1 MIEFTT
7 GDMFAV
13 PVDIRVNSVNCK
25 GVMGAG
31 VALAFKQR
39 YPEMFK
45 EYRRACHDGTI
56 RPGGLHVWKNLT
68 DECVIN
74 FPTKR
79 DWRDPSC
86 YEDIRVGLEALR
98 SYLQE
103 RGPITVALPALGCG
117 HGGLEWDRVSS
128 MIEDKLGD
136 LDARILVFAPA
147 DSREVGRIAQYQP
160 STEQIRALENIGFR
174 VLDLPWYEPALG
186 LPSKTLVKGD
196 PNLLGT
202 RWLALLPSKSPG
214 ERERIALQSVARQ
227 MAQASDPVTIA
238 LVHATRATECIA
250 ELFLEHG
257 ISAVLILPFGLLT
270 RKKIAQI
277 PTDGRRASFAIISVA
292 APEAA
297 WSHKIR
303 AQSMTLLRAGS
314 SSVLISD
321 PEPRWLAG
329 RAAHARVKRAIFY
342 LRYGS
347 LTDNVYRI
355 LDDMGAHP
363 ISRRRNTGEPNLCP
377 LFDAVRVFKSGNL
390 KTDPGGG

>member
-1 MIEFTT
+1 MIQFTK

-13 PVDIRVNSVNCK
+13 PVDVRVNSVNCK

-31 VALAFKQR
+31 VALAFKQL

-45 EYRRACHDGTI
+45 EYRRACRNGTI
-56 RPGGLHVWKNLT
+56 RPGALHVWKTLMG
-68 DECVIN
+68 EWVIN

-86 YEDIRVGLEALR
+86 YEDICVGLEALR
-98 SYLQE
+98 NYLQE
-103 RGPITVALPALGCG
+103 QGPITVALPALGCG
-117 HGGLEWDRVSS
+117 HGGLDWDRVSS

-147 DSREVGRIAQYQP
+147 DSREVGRVAQDQP
-160 STEQIRALENIGFR
+160 STEQIRALEKFGFR
-174 VLDLPWYEPALG
+174 VLGLPWYEPALG
-186 LPSKTLVKGD
+186 VPSNILVKGD

-202 RWLALLPSKSPG
+202 RWIALLPSKSPG
-214 ERERIALQSVARQ
+214 ERERAALQPVVRQ

-238 LVHATRATECIA
+238 LVHATRATEDIA

-257 ISAVLILPFGLLT
+257 ISIVLILPFGVLT

-277 PTDGRRASFAIISVA
+277 PTEGRRASFAIISVA

-297 WSHKIR
+297 WSR
-303 AQSMTLLRAGS
+303 QVLAQSMTLLRAGS

-321 PEPRWLAG
+321 PEPEWLAG
-329 RAAHARVKRAIFY
+329 RAAHAWAKRAIFF
-342 LRYGS
+342 LRYES
-347 LTDNVYRI
+347 LPDNVCRI

-377 LFDAVRVFKSGNL
+377 LFDAVRVFTRGNP